1 MGCCMSAEDK
11 EKKRKNDEIEN
22 QLKKEKL
29 NLRNEVKMLLLGNV
43 FKM

>member
-1 MGCCMSAEDK
+1 MSAEDK